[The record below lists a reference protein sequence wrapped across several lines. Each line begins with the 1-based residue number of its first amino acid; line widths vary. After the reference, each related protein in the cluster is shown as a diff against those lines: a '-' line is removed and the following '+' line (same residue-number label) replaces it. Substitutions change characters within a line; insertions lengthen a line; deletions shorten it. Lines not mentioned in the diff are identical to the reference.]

1 MATKAQILAAAKRIV
16 AAAKKPA
23 VKRVTRKANPAKRI
37 GTKKPTR
44 ASAVTGKPPSK
55 RLVKR
60 RKANTAEGYFPNPSE
75 VVKAHA
81 NNLPFHVYTVKAG
94 KGPLTGKPV
103 MRPVK
108 LLGSFATEAC
118 AKDFAK
124 IQTVAVG
131 VFKD

>member
-23 VKRVTRKANPAKRI
+23 VKRPARKANPAKRI

-44 ASAVTGKPPSK
+44 ASAATGKAPSK

-60 RKANTAEGYFPNPSE
+60 RKANTAEGYFPNPAE
-75 VVKAHA
+75 VVKAHSHA
-81 NNLPFHVYTVKAG
+81 LPFHVYTVKAG
-94 KGPLTGKPV
+94 TGPLTGKSV

-108 LLGSFATEAC
+108 LLGSFPTQGL
-118 AKDFAK
+118 AKQFAE
-124 IQTVAVG
+124 QQFVAVG
-131 VFKD
+131 VFRD